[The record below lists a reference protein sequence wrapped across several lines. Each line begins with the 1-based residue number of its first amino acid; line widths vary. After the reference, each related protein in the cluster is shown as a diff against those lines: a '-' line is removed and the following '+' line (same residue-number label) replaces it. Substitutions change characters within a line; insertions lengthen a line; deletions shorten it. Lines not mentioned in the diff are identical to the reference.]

1 MNSRIALVIGNSEYQ
16 NVGKLNNPKNDAID
30 IETVLNKLN
39 FDVTRVLD
47 ADLNSIQES
56 INIFLKSLDSYSVG
70 LFFYAGHGM
79 QIDGKNYIAPVDLE
93 MAEKSKTILSC
104 YCLEKLLSDVSV
116 YNENRCVIL

>member
-39 FDVTRVLD
+39 FDVTRILD

-70 LFFYAGHGM
+70 LFFYAGHGTS
-79 QIDGKNYIAPVDLE
+79 DGTVDSILNEGLYAKDPESARGYMDTFYQNIA
-93 MAEKSKTILSC
+93 
-104 YCLEKLLSDVSV
+104 
-116 YNENRCVIL
+116 

>member
-39 FDVTRVLD
+39 FDVTRILD

-56 INIFLKSLDSYSVG
+56 INIFLKS
-70 LFFYAGHGM
+70 
-79 QIDGKNYIAPVDLE
+79 GKTRNI
-93 MAEKSKTILSC
+93 
-104 YCLEKLLSDVSV
+104 
-116 YNENRCVIL
+116 N